1 LPKATEAAIIARNS
15 RGIGGM
21 SAQTGSEGSRRLTGS
36 ASPAVAVNGGP
47 EMIIVRRS
55 LAKFLI
61 TYYWVIIFISLALY
75 LYPAIRD
82 KVRPDVIELSF
93 YPLFFLVGGLT
104 KFFLMEKVPGT
115 FARLRASGSLEA
127 NAVQEATTRF
137 ANRMNHL
144 IGDALGIVFA
154 VAVLGFYYSIWPS
167 SGNISIG
174 DALVLGG
181 VAIIDIS
188 LAYAGGLAIWIAGV
202 TAWQFRQFGRTG
214 VLKVRPF
221 HPDGCAGL
229 AGIGQ
234 LFFVLSS
241 IFIVIGI
248 FLSGWLLCG
257 WLLGDG
263 LYRGFDSAFRVFGP
277 WFAGSLIVAV
287 LVSIAVFFLPLRA
300 IHYLMRGETANHAAR
315 LSTLARRITDLEESL
330 YSPDSEPSPEEIESR
345 LKQIESLRTVYL
357 RQRGIPTWPAD
368 FETLGKFLSTQFLLW
383 AGAIS
388 SLWGH
393 WEKLFG
399 SPK

>member
-1 LPKATEAAIIARNS
+1 
-15 RGIGGM
+15 
-21 SAQTGSEGSRRLTGS
+21 
-36 ASPAVAVNGGP
+36 VNGGP
-47 EMIIVRRS
+47 EMLIARGS
-55 LAKFLI
+55 LAKFVI
-61 TYYWVIIFISLALY
+61 NYYWVIIFISLALY
-75 LYPAIRD
+75 LYPAVRD
-82 KVRPDVIELSF
+82 KERPDVIELSF

-104 KFFLMEKVPGT
+104 KLFLMEKVPGT
-115 FARLRASGSLEA
+115 FARLRASGSLDA
-127 NAVQEATTRF
+127 NAGQEATTRF
-137 ANRMNHL
+137 VNRMNHL
-144 IGDALGIVFA
+144 IGDSLGIVFA
-154 VAVLGFYYSIWPS
+154 VAVLRFYYSNWPS
-167 SGNISIG
+167 SGNISIA
-174 DALVLGG
+174 DALLLGG

-188 LAYAGGLAIWIAGV
+188 LAYAGGVARIAGV

-229 AGIGQ
+229 AAIGQ

-248 FLSGWLLCG
+248 FLSGWLLFG
-257 WLLGDG
+257 WVLGGG

-277 WFAGSLIVAV
+277 WFAGSLIIAV

-300 IHYLMRGETANHAAR
+300 VHYLMRGETTNHAAR

-330 YSPDSEPSPEEIESR
+330 YSPDSEPSPEQIESR
-345 LKQIESLRTVYL
+345 LKQIESLRTAYL

-368 FETLGKFLSTQFLLW
+368 FETLGKFFSTQFLLW

-393 WEKLFG
+393 WEW
-399 SPK
+399 S